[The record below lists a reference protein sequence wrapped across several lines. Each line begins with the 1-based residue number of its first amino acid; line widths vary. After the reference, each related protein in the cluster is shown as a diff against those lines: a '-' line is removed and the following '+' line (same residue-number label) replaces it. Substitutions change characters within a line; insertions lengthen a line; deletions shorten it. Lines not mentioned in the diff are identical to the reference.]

1 MAEAGSARMT
11 GSAGSTGRAGTAE
24 GFYFYLGLWMCAIVA
39 LGFIPGFFLPR
50 PDPTVL
56 QNPVVHLHALVYVG
70 WLGLVTWQM
79 RLPGQGRTAD
89 HRRVG
94 RWLVGYALLLVA
106 MGLWVT
112 FSRFAERIAM
122 GDATG
127 ARVQSWPP
135 FSDMLVFPVL
145 FGLALAFRKRPE
157 QHKRLMVLAC
167 TMLTIPGA
175 ARMFFIG
182 KPPDI
187 LVMELIFLSP
197 VYIGMLRDW
206 LVERRVYL
214 VYVIGLAGLALMPLR
229 MVVVDW
235 PVWRAFTDWLASV
248 V

>member
-1 MAEAGSARMT
+1 MAEASSVRGVTA
-11 GSAGSTGRAGTAE
+11 AE
-24 GFYFYLGLWMCAIVA
+24 GFYFYLSLWMCAIVA
-39 LGFIPGFFLPR
+39 LGFVPGFFLPR

-70 WLGLVTWQM
+70 WLGLVAYQM
-79 RLPGQGRTAD
+79 RLPSQGRTVD

-94 RWLVGYALLLVA
+94 QWLVYYAVLLVV

-112 FSRFAERIAM
+112 LSRFAERIEM
-122 GDATG
+122 GDVTG
-127 ARVQSWPP
+127 ARTQMWPP

-145 FGLALAFRKRPE
+145 FCLALAYRKQPE

-167 TMLTIPGA
+167 CMLTIPGA

-182 KPPDI
+182 NPPNI
-187 LVMELIFLSP
+187 LLMELIFLSP
-197 VYIGMLRDW
+197 VYIGILRDW

-235 PVWRAFTDWLASV
+235 QIWRAFTDWLAPLV
-248 V
+248 

>member
-1 MAEAGSARMT
+1 VAEASVVRGGAASQ
-11 GSAGSTGRAGTAE
+11 
-24 GFYFYLGLWMCAIVA
+24 GFYFYLSLWMCAIVA

-70 WLGLVTWQM
+70 WLALVAYQM
-79 RLPGQGRTAD
+79 RLPSQGRVAD

-94 RWLVGYALLLVA
+94 RWLVCYAVLLVI

-112 FSRFAERIAM
+112 FSRFVDRIEM
-122 GDATG
+122 GDAVA
-127 ARVQSWPP
+127 ARIQMWPP

-145 FGLALAFRKRPE
+145 FGLALAYRKQAE
-157 QHKRLMVLAC
+157 LHKRLMVLAC
-167 TMLTIPGA
+167 CMLTIPGA

-182 KPPDI
+182 NPPNVLAI
-187 LVMELIFLSP
+187 ELIFLSP
-197 VYIGMLRDW
+197 VYIAILRDW
-206 LVERRVYL
+206 LVERRVYP
-214 VYVIGLAGLALMPLR
+214 VYVLGMIILALMPMR